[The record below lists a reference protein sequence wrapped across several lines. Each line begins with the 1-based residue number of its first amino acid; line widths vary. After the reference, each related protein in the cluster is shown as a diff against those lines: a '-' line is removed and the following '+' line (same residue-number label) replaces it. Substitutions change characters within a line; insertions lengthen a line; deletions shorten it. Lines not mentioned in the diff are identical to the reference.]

1 MADTAEQTQ
10 YDTELAAVNKLT
22 GMEKVRAKEALDA
35 KYPQGRPGGASTAST
50 AEIAAGLKASTS
62 LNFGI
67 GEALLNDPTYGAE
80 LKKVFELYKTNK
92 TAAIDALFKTKF
104 AKLDSDA
111 RARYVTKL
119 ENSDLYK
126 QGLKS
131 WVTGIKRQLKQQ
143 GSTLT
148 DQQLEDYY
156 MRGIDEI
163 TILDEALTGTKFEPG
178 KTGGSQADL
187 YNQIL
192 RTATANGI
200 STNLLPKVLGFDTI
214 DQVIKELQTGASLDD
229 FNQKIRNYAKAAVPE
244 WAKKL
249 TGVQRVRAKEAFDAK
264 YPDGR
269 PANAPM
275 SNADIASG
283 LKIATN
289 LGIGEALLN
298 DPTYGEEL
306 RKVFELY
313 KTNKTAAV
321 DALFKSRFAKLDS
334 DARSRYV
341 TKLENSD
348 LYKEGLKSWLI
359 GVKRNLK
366 QQGSTLTD
374 QQLED
379 YYMRGIDEIT
389 ILDEALTGTK
399 FEPGKTGGSQADLY
413 NQILRTATANGISTT
428 LLPKVL
434 GFDSI
439 DQVIKELQTGASL
452 DDFNQKI
459 RNYAK
464 AAVPEWAKKLIDQG
478 SDLTDIISPY
488 RATMADELELPYTSI
503 DVTDS
508 VVQNALSS
516 NMSLA
521 DMRKQLRQDTRWQY
535 TDRAK
540 ESVSTA
546 ALKVLRDFGFQ
557 G

>member
-10 YDTELAAVNKLT
+10 YDKELATVNKLT
-22 GMEKVRAKEALDA
+22 GMERVRAKEALDA
-35 KYPQGRPGGASTAST
+35 KYPQGRPGGPSTAST

-249 TGVQRVRAKEAFDAK
+249 
-264 YPDGR
+264 
-269 PANAPM
+269 
-275 SNADIASG
+275 
-283 LKIATN
+283 
-289 LGIGEALLN
+289 
-298 DPTYGEEL
+298 
-306 RKVFELY
+306 
-313 KTNKTAAV
+313 
-321 DALFKSRFAKLDS
+321 
-334 DARSRYV
+334 
-341 TKLENSD
+341 
-348 LYKEGLKSWLI
+348 
-359 GVKRNLK
+359 
-366 QQGSTLTD
+366 
-374 QQLED
+374 
-379 YYMRGIDEIT
+379 
-389 ILDEALTGTK
+389 
-399 FEPGKTGGSQADLY
+399 
-413 NQILRTATANGISTT
+413 
-428 LLPKVL
+428 
-434 GFDSI
+434 
-439 DQVIKELQTGASL
+439 
-452 DDFNQKI
+452 
-459 RNYAK
+459 
-464 AAVPEWAKKLIDQG
+464 IDQG

>member
-1 MADTAEQTQ
+1 MADESTR
-10 YDTELAAVNKLT
+10 LA
-22 GMEKVRAKEALDA
+22 GAK
-35 KYPQGRPGGASTAST
+35 ASTDVAGLKVYTANVNGKPADFKWDEAKSLLLGANGIPYTGTVTWSDATVIYKDGKQVSST
-50 AEIAAGLKASTS
+50 PAPKPATSRPDKDISNEEAAKITANVAATTKTGTDAEIAAGLKAATN
-62 LNFGI
+62 LGI

-80 LKKVFELYKTNK
+80 LKKVFDLYKTNK

-111 RARYVTKL
+111 RTRYVTKL

-126 QGLKS
+126 QGLKN
-131 WVTGIKRQLKQQ
+131 WMIGVKKQLKQQ

-156 MRGIDEI
+156 IRGIDET
-163 TILDEALTGTKFEPG
+163 TIFDEALSGAKFEPG
-178 KTGGSQADL
+178 KTGGAQADL

-249 TGVQRVRAKEAFDAK
+249 
-264 YPDGR
+264 
-269 PANAPM
+269 
-275 SNADIASG
+275 
-283 LKIATN
+283 
-289 LGIGEALLN
+289 
-298 DPTYGEEL
+298 
-306 RKVFELY
+306 
-313 KTNKTAAV
+313 
-321 DALFKSRFAKLDS
+321 
-334 DARSRYV
+334 
-341 TKLENSD
+341 
-348 LYKEGLKSWLI
+348 
-359 GVKRNLK
+359 
-366 QQGSTLTD
+366 
-374 QQLED
+374 
-379 YYMRGIDEIT
+379 
-389 ILDEALTGTK
+389 
-399 FEPGKTGGSQADLY
+399 
-413 NQILRTATANGISTT
+413 
-428 LLPKVL
+428 
-434 GFDSI
+434 
-439 DQVIKELQTGASL
+439 
-452 DDFNQKI
+452 
-459 RNYAK
+459 
-464 AAVPEWAKKLIDQG
+464 IDQG
-478 SDLTDIISPY
+478 TDLTDIISPY

-521 DMRKQLRQDTRWQY
+521 EMRKQLRQDSRWQY

-540 ESVSTA
+540 ESVSNA

>member
-10 YDTELAAVNKLT
+10 YDKELATVNKLT
-22 GMEKVRAKEALDA
+22 GMERVRAKEALDA

-50 AEIAAGLKASTS
+50 AEIAAGLKASTA

-200 STNLLPKVLGFDTI
+200 STTLLPKVLGFDTI

-249 TGVQRVRAKEAFDAK
+249 
-264 YPDGR
+264 
-269 PANAPM
+269 
-275 SNADIASG
+275 
-283 LKIATN
+283 
-289 LGIGEALLN
+289 
-298 DPTYGEEL
+298 
-306 RKVFELY
+306 
-313 KTNKTAAV
+313 
-321 DALFKSRFAKLDS
+321 
-334 DARSRYV
+334 
-341 TKLENSD
+341 
-348 LYKEGLKSWLI
+348 
-359 GVKRNLK
+359 
-366 QQGSTLTD
+366 
-374 QQLED
+374 
-379 YYMRGIDEIT
+379 
-389 ILDEALTGTK
+389 
-399 FEPGKTGGSQADLY
+399 
-413 NQILRTATANGISTT
+413 
-428 LLPKVL
+428 
-434 GFDSI
+434 
-439 DQVIKELQTGASL
+439 
-452 DDFNQKI
+452 
-459 RNYAK
+459 
-464 AAVPEWAKKLIDQG
+464 IDQG
-478 SDLTDIISPY
+478 TDLTDIISPY

-521 DMRKQLRQDTRWQY
+521 DMRKQLRQDSRWQY

>member
-10 YDTELAAVNKLT
+10 YDKELAAVNLLT
-22 GMEKVRAKEALDA
+22 GMERVRAKEALDA
-35 KYPQGRPGGASTAST
+35 KYPQGRPGGASTASN
-50 AEIAAGLKASTS
+50 AEIAAGLKAATA

-80 LKKVFELYKTNK
+80 LKKVFDLYKTNR

-111 RARYVTKL
+111 RTRYVTKL

-126 QGLKS
+126 QGLKN
-131 WVTGIKRQLKQQ
+131 WLIGIKKDLKQQ

-156 MRGIDEI
+156 IRGIDET
-163 TILDEALTGTKFEPG
+163 TILDEALSGTKFEPG

-200 STNLLPKVLGFDTI
+200 STSLLPKVLGFDTI
-214 DQVIKELQTGASLDD
+214 DQV
-229 FNQKIRNYAKAAVPE
+229 V
-244 WAKKL
+244 
-249 TGVQRVRAKEAFDAK
+249 
-264 YPDGR
+264 
-269 PANAPM
+269 
-275 SNADIASG
+275 
-283 LKIATN
+283 
-289 LGIGEALLN
+289 
-298 DPTYGEEL
+298 
-306 RKVFELY
+306 
-313 KTNKTAAV
+313 
-321 DALFKSRFAKLDS
+321 
-334 DARSRYV
+334 
-341 TKLENSD
+341 
-348 LYKEGLKSWLI
+348 
-359 GVKRNLK
+359 
-366 QQGSTLTD
+366 
-374 QQLED
+374 
-379 YYMRGIDEIT
+379 
-389 ILDEALTGTK
+389 
-399 FEPGKTGGSQADLY
+399 
-413 NQILRTATANGISTT
+413 
-428 LLPKVL
+428 
-434 GFDSI
+434 
-439 DQVIKELQTGASL
+439 KELQTGASL

-478 SDLTDIISPY
+478 TDLNDIISPY
-488 RATMADELELPYTSI
+488 RATMADELELPFTSI

-508 VVQNALSS
+508 AVQNALSS

-535 TDRAK
+535 TDKAR
-540 ESVSTA
+540 ESVSNA